1 MPTPHINAEDGAFAK
16 TVLMPGDP
24 KRAKWIAE
32 NFLVDAKLVTDVRGI
47 LGYTG
52 FTKSGK
58 RVSVMASGMGLPSI
72 GIYSYELFTHYGVES
87 IIRIG
92 TCGAYQPGIKLFDVI
107 IGQSASTDSDWAQQ
121 FNLRGG
127 TFSAIADFDMI
138 LAAYSAVARRGLDVH
153 VGNILSSDIF
163 YDFDPDFWKSWAK
176 LGILG
181 VEMESYALYTTAAR
195 LKKRA
200 LCILTV
206 TDLFLD
212 SSKKATPEERET
224 GVATMVDIALEIADK

>member
-138 LAAYSAVARRGLDVH
+138 LAAYSAVVRRGLDVH

>member
-24 KRAKWIAE
+24 KRAQWIAE
-32 NFLVDAKLVTDVRGI
+32 NFLTDAKLVTDVRGV

-52 FTKSGK
+52 YTKKGK

-107 IGQSASTDSDWAQQ
+107 IGMSASTDSDWAQQ

-127 TFSAIADFDMI
+127 TFSACADFDMV
-138 LAAYSAVARRGLDVH
+138 LAAYSAVVRRGLDVH

-163 YDFDPDFWKSWAK
+163 YDFDPDFWKNWAK

-181 VEMESYALYTTAAR
+181 VEMESYALYVTAAR

-212 SSKKATPEERET
+212 GSKKATAEERET
-224 GVATMVDIALEIADK
+224 GVKTMVEIALEIADK